1 MIRRQEKKEL
11 LRQQERGEATNTGV
25 GGAVSHDLTGFLR
38 QQNRTL
44 VDLHWQIIQ
53 VYCIM
58 QNYAPISYMY
68 TCTSVHVY
76 IIIRVV

>member
-11 LRQQERGEATNTGV
+11 LRQQERGEATSIGV

-53 VYCIM
+53 VYCICIM
-58 QNYAPISYMY
+58 QNYAPISYM
-68 TCTSVHVY
+68 
-76 IIIRVV
+76 